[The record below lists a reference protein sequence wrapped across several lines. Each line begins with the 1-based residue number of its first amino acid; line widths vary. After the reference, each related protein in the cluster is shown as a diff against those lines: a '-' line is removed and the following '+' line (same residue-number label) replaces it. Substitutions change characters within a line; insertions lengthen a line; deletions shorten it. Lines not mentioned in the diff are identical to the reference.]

1 MRSAYTNRADLRE
14 LYPRLYPCKEK
25 PTAKIL
31 KSPQLKTQRPDFFV
45 RGYGKT
51 HVGCKR
57 FANEDSFWII
67 PQNSLF
73 IVADGMGGH
82 AGGQIASTIATH
94 EMGRHVIEFLHQAE
108 QTARADG
115 TPVDIYTILKDRTN
129 AILFLSC

>member
-14 LYPRLYPCKEK
+14 LYPRLHPCKEQ
-25 PTAKIL
+25 PTAKAL
-31 KSPQLKTQRPDFFV
+31 RSPQLKTQRPDFFV

-51 HVGCKR
+51 HVGRKR
-57 FANEDSFWII
+57 YANEDSFWII

-108 QTARADG
+108 QTALAKGQQQPICKRG
-115 TPVDIYTILKDRTN
+115 RSPW
-129 AILFLSC
+129 